1 MTYALI
7 DGNCF
12 YCSCERVFMPALK
25 GQPLVVLSNNDGC
38 AIARTD
44 EAKALG
50 IKMGVPWFQIRH
62 FAESHGL
69 MALSANFALYGDM
82 SDRMMTVIGRF
93 SPVQEVYSI
102 DESFLDLTGIRDDL
116 TLYGQRIRQEVL
128 RDTGIPTC
136 VGMGPTKTLAK
147 LANHIAKKQAGWDG
161 VCDLSAL
168 SRHELARRMSEIEVR
183 EVWGVGRQISKRLNE
198 MGIYTVLD
206 LAKLDPER
214 ARYEF
219 SIVLGKTVQELRG
232 MPRIELDEVTEPK
245 KQIISSRSFGLPV
258 TALPQLENAL
268 SEFIAIA
275 CNKLRRQDSVASTM
289 QIFIR
294 TSPFRKEK
302 QYGNCRTVNVP
313 VASSDSLAFTKV
325 ALRALQQIFRP
336 GYNYA
341 KAGVM
346 LMDIEPA
353 EAIQQELFPNDEE
366 VDRRADLMTTL
377 DAINAR
383 FGRGSLKTG
392 SIGFHEK
399 DNWYM
404 RQERKTQG
412 YTTNWN
418 EVLTVRA

>member
-1 MTYALI
+1 
-7 DGNCF
+7 
-12 YCSCERVFMPALK
+12 MPALK
-25 GQPLVVLSNNDGC
+25 GRPLVVLSNNDGC

-50 IKMGVPWFQIRH
+50 IKMGAPWFQIRH
-62 FAESHGL
+62 LSESQGL
-69 MALSANFALYGDM
+69 MGLSANFALYGDM

-116 TLYGQRIRQEVL
+116 TKYGQQIRKEVL

-147 LANHIAKKQAGWDG
+147 LANHMAKKKTDWDG
-161 VCDLSAL
+161 VCDLGSL
-168 SRHELARRMSEIEVR
+168 SRQELARLMSDIEVR
-183 EVWGVGRQISKRLNE
+183 EVWGVGRRIAKRLNE
-198 MGIYTVLD
+198 MGIYSVFD
-206 LAKLDPER
+206 LAKLDPEK
-214 ARYEF
+214 ARTEF

-232 MPRIELDEVTEPK
+232 IPRIALDEMSEPK

-258 TALPQLENAL
+258 TTLPQLENAL
-268 SEFIAIA
+268 SEFIATA
-275 CNKLRRQDSVASTM
+275 CNKLRRQDSVASTL

-294 TSPFRKEK
+294 TSPFRKDK
-302 QYGNCRTVNVP
+302 QYGNCLTVNVS

-353 EAIQQELFPNDEE
+353 VGIQQELFPVEEE
-366 VDRRADLMTTL
+366 VEKRVGLMNTL

-383 FGRGSLKTG
+383 FGRGALKTG
-392 SIGFHEK
+392 SIGFHDRE
-399 DNWYM
+399 NWYM
-404 RQERKTQG
+404 RQERKTPG
-412 YTTNWN
+412 YTTNWE